1 MSAALRKDMITMAT
15 KEKSGFVERC
25 TPYIL
30 VTCEY
35 HIGLRNKLPNSSWEQ
50 ILFADTLGG
59 KGRLL
64 ASFFFLCLAIE
75 VCSKDYCF
83 PFLL

>member
-15 KEKSGFVERC
+15 KEKSSFVERC

-35 HIGLRNKLPNSSWEQ
+35 HTGLRNKLPNSSWEQ
-50 ILFADTLGG
+50 ILFADRRDDSSINCKILD
-59 KGRLL
+59 
-64 ASFFFLCLAIE
+64 S
-75 VCSKDYCF
+75 
-83 PFLL
+83 